1 MSRDEMNTADGPG
14 EESPAEA
21 VAAVGASTL
30 GDALGAFLDRL
41 SAGDIPTGEY
51 VDDAGTDVAEETP
64 SVRDTEAPDASGA
77 SGASAVPSFDDETDA
92 ASTAYDRTDALE
104 DSATIGRTALW
115 DGDSGELTLA
125 QRRTLVRLLKKPTI
139 TATADP
145 EAWAVLVAD
154 EAIIRSR
161 LNDLFLDVQIDPNGV
176 AFKYQ
181 IRSEAETNVPPL
193 LIDSTFTREET
204 VLLLFL
210 RQKHAGDRAAGHEY
224 VSVSADDCLEQ
235 IALFRPQDSA
245 DRAGDRNRA
254 QKAIES
260 AVRLGAL
267 SRTTDPDRFL
277 ITPVIESILPANR
290 LRTLL
295 EWFRQENRPGAHVE
309 EPAVEV
315 DDAADDDLD
324 DDLST
329 ADPEEADAR

>member
-1 MSRDEMNTADGPG
+1 MSREEMNTAADTDV
-14 EESPAEA
+14 ESATESRAEA
-21 VAAVGASTL
+21 VASVGASTL
-30 GDALGAFLDRL
+30 GDALGAFLDGL
-41 SAGDIPTGEY
+41 STQDIPEEEY
-51 VDDAGTDVAEETP
+51 TEPTVDDDVDE
-64 SVRDTEAPDASGA
+64 DTTEP
-77 SGASAVPSFDDETDA
+77 SAVPDVRGTAEESTDDSA
-92 ASTAYDRTDALE
+92 AYDRTDALE
-104 DSATIGRTALW
+104 DSAPIGRTALW

-295 EWFRQENRPGAHVE
+295 EWFRQENRPGAHID

-315 DDAADDDLD
+315 DDTNDVIDDDPD

-329 ADPEEADAR
+329 PESEEADAR